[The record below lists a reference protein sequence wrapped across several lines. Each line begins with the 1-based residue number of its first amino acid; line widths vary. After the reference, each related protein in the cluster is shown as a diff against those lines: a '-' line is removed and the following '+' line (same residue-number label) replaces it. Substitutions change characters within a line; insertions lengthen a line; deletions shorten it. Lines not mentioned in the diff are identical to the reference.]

1 MIELFK
7 FGQKM
12 SINSHLS
19 MDSNQ
24 NAHRA
29 LLSRGTYVRMA
40 RSPVVQTEIE
50 TRARST
56 LGNVLTGKIQFST
69 ICPSKNEPFLCPG
82 LSHDV
87 NAQWECR
94 TAPGF

>member
-1 MIELFK
+1 
-7 FGQKM
+7 M

-29 LLSRGTYVRMA
+29 LLSRGTYARMA

-69 ICPSKNEPFLCPG
+69 IRPSKNEPFLSPG